1 MKKFLK
7 KNKKIITIVSIA
19 LLVLIAFLL
28 IYKIFFGSS
37 GSDRYEGIKSHK
49 LSKTEINDVTK
60 VIKGLNNV
68 KSSKV
73 YVDSKIIKIF
83 VKLKD
88 DVEFDAVKDV
98 ATKTISK
105 IDKNNLKFYDLEF
118 FVESKDDS
126 KTYPKIGYKH
136 KSSENFVW

>member
-88 DVEFDAVKDV
+88 DVEFDEVKDV